1 MNNQPVIVITG
12 AAKGIGEQTARRF
25 AQEGFRLALVDID
38 KEILETFAAE
48 MSSSGTET
56 LTCPGDLYDQSFA
69 QSVILKTVE
78 KWNRIDILVN
88 NAAWR
93 TIETMRTISLET
105 WDRTMRV
112 CLTTAAFL
120 AKWAAEHMENQ
131 GRGVIVN
138 VSSIMSQSAGGY
150 SPAYVCCKG
159 AIESL
164 TYELADLYG
173 PKGIRVVGIKPGAI
187 ETALSQD
194 YKGPK
199 GEDISHALLNHMH
212 DRIPLGRS
220 GNPKEVANAIY
231 WLSSDEASYVN
242 GTTLTVDGGIDHNFT
257 GHSIKGL
264 MFPDQFS

>member
-1 MNNQPVIVITG
+1 MNNKPVVVVTG

-25 AQEGFRLALVDID
+25 AQEGFRLTLVDID
-38 KEILETFAAE
+38 KEMLDTLAAE
-48 MSSSGTET
+48 MNSSGTEN
-56 LTCPGDLYDQSFA
+56 LTCLGDLYDQTFA
-69 QSVILKTVE
+69 QSVILQTVE

-88 NAAWR
+88 NAAWA
-93 TIETMRTISLET
+93 TKETMHTISLDT
-105 WDRTMRV
+105 WDRTLRV
-112 CLTTAAFL
+112 CLTTPAFL
-120 AKWAAEHMENQ
+120 AKWAAEYMENQ
-131 GRGVIVN
+131 GKGVIVN
-138 VSSIMSQSAGGY
+138 ISSIMSQSAGGY

-159 AIESL
+159 GIESL

-187 ETALSQD
+187 ETVSGQD

-199 GEDISHALLNHMH
+199 GEDISPALLNHIH
-212 DRIPLGRS
+212 DRVPLGRS

-231 WLSSDEASYVN
+231 WLSSDEASYIH

-257 GHSIKGL
+257 GYSIKGL